1 MDTLLFI
8 ITSEILTDL
17 RINLTIEVKNFNR
30 ENFKILN
37 KEIKKDMRKWQLV
50 LKGIF

>member
-8 ITSEILTDL
+8 ITEILTDL
-17 RINLTIEVKNFNR
+17 RINLTIEVKNFNC
-30 ENFKILN
+30 ENFKTLN

-50 LKGIF
+50 LKGNF